1 MARKKRGS
9 KVYDKA
15 LIRKAAL
22 ASIDPALDLGNGL
35 TIVAYEAKIGAT
47 KGTMDAYNTV
57 LSQSDEKQNLLTD
70 SEKELRNWNE
80 RMLAG
85 VASKYGKDSNE
96 YEKAGGVKKS
106 LRKHPVSK
114 KAKEAKA

>member
-9 KVYDKA
+9 KTYDKA

-22 ASIDPALDLGNGL
+22 VSIDPALDLGNGL
-35 TIVAYEAKIGAT
+35 TIAAYDAKITAT
-47 KGTMDAYNTV
+47 KATMDSYNTV
-57 LSQSDEKQNLLTD
+57 LSQADEKQNLFTD

-80 RMLAG
+80 RMLSAVAG
-85 VASKYGKDSNE
+85 KYGKDSNE

-106 LRKHPVSK
+106 LRKKPSSK
-114 KAKEAKA
+114 VAKVPKG